1 MRIISAVLLF
11 GNLQFTHEGKNSD
24 QAVLVNDGV
33 ANKICSLL
41 GLNLNDIMK
50 AFLKPKIK
58 VGFAYAHP

>member
-1 MRIISAVLLF
+1 M
-11 GNLQFTHEGKNSD
+11 
-24 QAVLVNDGV
+24 LVNDGV